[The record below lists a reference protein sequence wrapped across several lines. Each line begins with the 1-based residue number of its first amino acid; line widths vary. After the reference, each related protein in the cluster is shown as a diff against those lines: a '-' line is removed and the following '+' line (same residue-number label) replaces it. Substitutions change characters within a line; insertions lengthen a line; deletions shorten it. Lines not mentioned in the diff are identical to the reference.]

1 MSVHV
6 REAVRRILPLL
17 ALAVLTGCEST
28 REPVVGDEDPE
39 PIEVAVDTR
48 CEEGDATIVE
58 AIAERLTVE
67 GELEAAYAVRS
78 EDEDVTFVAAELV
91 GADQPDEAPIGIWAV
106 PGDLAAEPDILA
118 VNAIAREYSD
128 WPFDEEITEKVDG
141 GEEALACVE
150 GYA

>member
-1 MSVHV
+1 MSVHM
-6 REAVRRILPLL
+6 REALRGILPLL
-17 ALAVLTGCEST
+17 GLVVVTGCEGT
-28 REPVVGDEDPE
+28 REPIVGDEDPE
-39 PIEVAVDTR
+39 PIEAAVDTR
-48 CEEGDATIVE
+48 CEEGDSTIVE

-67 GELEAAYAVRS
+67 GELEAAYAVQS

-106 PGDLAAEPDILA
+106 RGDLAAEPDVVA

-141 GEEALACVE
+141 GEEAHACVE
-150 GYA
+150 GHA